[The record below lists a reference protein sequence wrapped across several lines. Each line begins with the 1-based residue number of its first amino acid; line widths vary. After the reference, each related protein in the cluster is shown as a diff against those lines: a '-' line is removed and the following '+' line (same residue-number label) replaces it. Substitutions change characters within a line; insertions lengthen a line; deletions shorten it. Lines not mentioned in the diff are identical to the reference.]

1 MGTYAL
7 RAVGGGWKANVN
19 RDFATLLPAGS
30 KISGEFNDT
39 PRKDAELFQSVP
51 GW

>member
-19 RDFATLLPAGS
+19 RDFATLLPAGL
-30 KISGEFNDT
+30 KISQEFNGS
-39 PRKDAELFQSVP
+39 P
-51 GW
+51 

>member
-19 RDFATLLPAGS
+19 RFFRALPAGL
-30 KISGEFNDT
+30 KISREFDESLQ
-39 PRKDAELFQSVP
+39 KDAANFKLVLCH
-51 GW
+51 